1 MEMQKNREEID
12 SRYKWRLEDLFE
24 TDELWLQTA
33 QAAEEKIEEIRKYS
47 GKFTKNAASMAE
59 CIGKLY
65 ELNGI
70 VTKLYVYAYMRR
82 DEDSTKPFYQDLAGK
97 ADMLATKFSAAV
109 SFFEPELLTLN
120 KEKISKY
127 IKKEPALGEY
137 AFTIEEI
144 MRKKAHVLS
153 KAEERLLAMSAE
165 ATSAGQDVFMMF
177 NNADIKFP
185 VITDENGKKVEL
197 TNGRYLKFM
206 ESPDRN
212 TRKRAFKALYDTYG
226 AYRNTLAAA
235 YAGSVKSDKFYAE
248 AQKYSSCLSAAL
260 YQDNVPST
268 VYNGLIQTVHANIKK
283 LTPYLELRK
292 KMLGVRKLHMYDLY
306 VPFVKTPQKT
316 YSFEEAREIVL
327 EALKPLGEEY
337 GSVLKTA
344 FTDGWIDV
352 QENRGKRT
360 GAYSWGCYGCH
371 PFVLLN
377 WQGMINDVFTLA
389 HELGHAMHTY
399 YSNTAQPL
407 QYAEYKIFVAEV
419 ASTVNENLL
428 MEYLLA
434 HTKDDTEKAFLLNH
448 YLEEFRATV
457 FRQTM
462 FAEFEKTAHKMYE
475 RGESLTCEA
484 LSSVY
489 YRLQKKYFKKVM
501 KIDKEI
507 ALEWARIPHF
517 YTAFYVYKYATGFS
531 AATILA
537 SGILSADQ
545 EKLEKYLAFLKG
557 GSSDYPMELLRK
569 AGVDLSGPEPVQAA
583 LELFEQKTKQLEA
596 LTGSV

>member
-1 MEMQKNREEID
+1 MDMQKNREEID

-65 ELNGI
+65 ELNGL

-137 AFTIEEI
+137 AFAIEEI

-283 LTPYLELRK
+283 ADAVSGAAKENAGRSEAS
-292 KMLGVRKLHMYDLY
+292 Y
-306 VPFVKTPQKT
+306 V
-316 YSFEEAREIVL
+316 
-327 EALKPLGEEY
+327 
-337 GSVLKTA
+337 
-344 FTDGWIDV
+344 
-352 QENRGKRT
+352 
-360 GAYSWGCYGCH
+360 
-371 PFVLLN
+371 
-377 WQGMINDVFTLA
+377 
-389 HELGHAMHTY
+389 
-399 YSNTAQPL
+399 
-407 QYAEYKIFVAEV
+407 
-419 ASTVNENLL
+419 
-428 MEYLLA
+428 
-434 HTKDDTEKAFLLNH
+434 
-448 YLEEFRATV
+448 
-457 FRQTM
+457 
-462 FAEFEKTAHKMYE
+462 
-475 RGESLTCEA
+475 
-484 LSSVY
+484 
-489 YRLQKKYFKKVM
+489 
-501 KIDKEI
+501 
-507 ALEWARIPHF
+507 
-517 YTAFYVYKYATGFS
+517 
-531 AATILA
+531 
-537 SGILSADQ
+537 
-545 EKLEKYLAFLKG
+545 
-557 GSSDYPMELLRK
+557 
-569 AGVDLSGPEPVQAA
+569 
-583 LELFEQKTKQLEA
+583 
-596 LTGSV
+596 